1 MRLLLFLFYLLFLI
15 KPMFCYTQ
23 ILKENKSASVISNDF
38 INYVN
43 LDHLDHLSEVI
54 YIDNIPMRITHIY
67 SEYPDYKWTEAG
79 GEGISCVDDV
89 SRAALVYL
97 LHYELTHDS
106 ASLKKAEL
114 AQNFVLYMGQ
124 DDGQFYNFIKKDYSI
139 NKEGRTSKKSFDFWA
154 VRGLRALCYGYRVF
168 VDIDSTIALKLK
180 KQIEPTL
187 KQIESYLKYYGE
199 YEVIEGVKIPGWLI
213 LGGDATAEVILA
225 LLDYYSVHQEEKI
238 ENMIRK
244 LSDGLV
250 EFQNIDKYCPF
261 YGMHYSW
268 KNIWHAW
275 GNSQIEA
282 LAKAARILKNP
293 SYTESAKKEADNFY
307 LFLIARNFIN
317 SIEIKEEGEPIINT
331 FSQISYGIR
340 PMVSGL
346 MELHITTKEEKYA
359 KMAGLVASWLR
370 GNNRA
375 KEVMYDIKTG
385 RGYDGID
392 NEKKINRNSGAES
405 TIESLMTIM
414 EIIKNSKSLK
424 YFHYDL
430 IETNEKE
437 NYSIYR
443 DTTGNEVWIGWDRQL
458 KRWNM
463 KENYQ

>member
-1 MRLLLFLFYLLFLI
+1 MKILLFLI
-15 KPMFCYTQ
+15 YLQLLTNLMFCSTTV
-23 ILKENKSASVISNDF
+23 LKESESDPLILNDL

-54 YIDNIPMRITHIY
+54 YIDNIPMRITYIY
-67 SEYPDYKWTEAG
+67 SEYPDYKWTLAS

-89 SRAALVYL
+89 SRAAIVYL
-97 LHYELTHDS
+97 CHYELTNDS
-106 ASLKKAEL
+106 TSLKKAEL
-114 AQNFVLYMGQ
+114 ALNFVLYMGKE
-124 DDGQFYNFIKKDYSI
+124 DGQFYNFIKKDYSI

-168 VDIDSTIALKLK
+168 IDIDTTIARKLK
-180 KQIEPTL
+180 KQIEPTV
-187 KQIESYLKYYGE
+187 KQINSYLEHYGE
-199 YEVIEGVKIPGWLI
+199 YEVVEGVKIPRWLV

-225 LLDYYSVHQEEKI
+225 LIDYYSVHPEEKI

-250 EFQNIDKYCPF
+250 EFQNIDKSCPF

-275 GNSQIEA
+275 GNSQLEA
-282 LAKAARILKNP
+282 LAKAARILKN
-293 SYTESAKKEADNFY
+293 SFYIESSKKEADNFY
-307 LFLIARNFIN
+307 LFLLARNFLN
-317 SIEIKEEGEPIINT
+317 SIEIKEKEEPIINT

-340 PMVSGL
+340 PIVSGL
-346 MELHITTKEEKYA
+346 MELYITTKDEKYA
-359 KMAGLVASWLR
+359 KMAGLVASWLL

-430 IETNEKE
+430 IETNEEK
-437 NYSIYR
+437 NYSVYR
-443 DTTGNEVWIGWDRQL
+443 DSNGNEVWVGWDRRL

-463 KENYQ
+463 KEE

>member
-1 MRLLLFLFYLLFLI
+1 MRLLLLLFYLLFLI
-15 KPMFCYTQ
+15 KPMFCITP
-23 ILKENKSASVISNDF
+23 ILKKSESALVISNDL

-43 LDHLDHLSEVI
+43 LEHLDHLSEVI

-67 SEYPDYKWTEAG
+67 SEYPDYEWTQAK

-97 LHYELTHDS
+97 QHYKLTNDS

-114 AQNFVLYMGQ
+114 ALNFVLYMGQ
-124 DDGQFYNFIKKDYSI
+124 EDGQFYNFIKKDYSI
-139 NKEGRTSKKSFDFWA
+139 NKEGRTSRKSFDFWA
-154 VRGLRALCYGYRVF
+154 VRGLRSLCYGYRIF
-168 VDIDSTIALKLK
+168 IDIDTIIAIKLK
-180 KQIEPTL
+180 KQIEPAL
-187 KQIESYLKYYGE
+187 KQINSYLEHYGE
-199 YEVIEGVKIPGWLI
+199 YEVEEGVKIPRWLI

-225 LLDYYSVHQEEKI
+225 LLDYYSVHPEERI

-250 EFQNIDKYCPF
+250 EFQNIDKSSIF

-275 GNSQIEA
+275 GNSQVEA
-282 LAKAARILKNP
+282 LAKTARILKNS
-293 SYTESAKKEADNFY
+293 SYIESAKKEADNFF
-307 LFLIARNFIN
+307 LFLLARNFLN
-317 SIEIKEEGEPIINT
+317 SIEIKEEGEPIINK
-331 FSQISYGIR
+331 FPQISYGIR

-346 MELHITTKEEKYA
+346 LELYMTTKDEKYA

-375 KEVMYDIKTG
+375 KEIMYDNKTG

-405 TIESLMTIM
+405 TIESLMTIIG
-414 EIIKNSKSLK
+414 IIQNLKASK

-430 IETNEKE
+430 IETNENE
-437 NYSIYR
+437 NYSIYK
-443 DTTGNEVWIGWDRQL
+443 DSNGNEVWIGWDRQL
-458 KRWNM
+458 KRWNIIE
-463 KENYQ
+463 K